1 MIGEYLF
8 NNDGLKIWVN
18 SCYSD
23 EVGYHWSIGYENG
36 RPEDSFFVHTS
47 EFRLNG
53 VALEPWWS
61 LMIEPDSSGY
71 SEMTWPYATLLETHL
86 HEITVGDF
94 NLTIEVMEAGFNL
107 VENQPF
113 TVYTGTGLNYY
124 YSYTPISG
132 APETIIFDNGD
143 MTILATWYDRYND
156 NMIVQELVMLN
167 SSDVGQ
173 SLDIHK
179 LGFNDQW
186 IDYNASFYAPAE
198 SIKFARIYYDYNQ
211 LKEMDLSS
219 DYFNVSLDVTVT
231 GAPAGDQDY
240 TLYITYN

>member
-1 MIGEYLF
+1 
-8 NNDGLKIWVN
+8 
-18 SCYSD
+18 
-23 EVGYHWSIGYENG
+23 
-36 RPEDSFFVHTS
+36 
-47 EFRLNG
+47 
-53 VALEPWWS
+53 
-61 LMIEPDSSGY
+61 
-71 SEMTWPYATLLETHL
+71 
-86 HEITVGDF
+86 
-94 NLTIEVMEAGFNL
+94 
-107 VENQPF
+107 
-113 TVYTGTGLNYY
+113 
-124 YSYTPISG
+124 
-132 APETIIFDNGD
+132 
-143 MTILATWYDRYND
+143 
-156 NMIVQELVMLN
+156 MLN

-198 SIKFARIYYDYNQ
+198 SIKFARIYYEYNQ